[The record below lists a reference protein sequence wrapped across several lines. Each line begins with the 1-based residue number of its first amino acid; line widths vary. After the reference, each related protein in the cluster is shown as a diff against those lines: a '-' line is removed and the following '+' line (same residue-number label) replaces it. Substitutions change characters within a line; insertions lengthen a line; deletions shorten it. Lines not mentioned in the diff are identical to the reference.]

1 VKRRAFLALLF
12 IAACSRPAP
21 KDTAAEQQ
29 PGKLPRDIINEQ
41 SSLLDLSRGATIVSR
56 TGEATLAT
64 SAIYTID
71 GEIGTFWM
79 PPPRDYPQSIVISLG
94 AQSRIDRVGF
104 RTLTD
109 RGYEANHMTFER
121 SIDGTAWQPLG
132 TMTSRPISEAQWLDV
147 TPSEASYLRVTIP
160 DSKNPDRDVHLRSL
174 FARGTEIAPR
184 RDQPIGGCWAINGE
198 GHRNAAVFAMR
209 GARATGVLRQGKQPL
224 FLEGGTNGRV
234 WRFNWIRGNDY
245 GFTALTVSPDGKHL
259 SALVWHEE
267 AIPLFRADPWY
278 GERSTCSAPAPRDD
292 VPLAVL
298 RRAGHV
304 SMFALQFDRNGEL
317 LVDPSREELQSL
329 AAMIRGVPVPLRV
342 VAHEFR
348 QPDSKRNKDFAER
361 EIASVRNALTHLGA
375 DLARVDFLAAGSD
388 SPRQTPAS
396 DATRAIYSS
405 VEVEVRR

>member
-1 VKRRAFLALLF
+1 VKRAFLALLL

-21 KDTAAEQQ
+21 KQPAAEQQ
-29 PGKLPRDIINEQ
+29 PGKLPTDINNEQ

-56 TGEATLAT
+56 TGEAMLAT
-64 SAIYTID
+64 SAINTID
-71 GEIGTFWM
+71 GEISSFWM
-79 PPPRDYPQSIVISLG
+79 PPPRDYPQSIVIALG

-104 RTLTD
+104 RTVTD

-121 SIDGTAWQPLG
+121 SIDGMAWQPMG
-132 TMTSRPISEAQWLDV
+132 TMTSRHISEAQWLDV
-147 TPSEASYLRVTIP
+147 TPSEAAYLRVTIP
-160 DSKNPDRDVHLRSL
+160 DSKNADRDVHLRSL

-184 RDQPIGGCWAINGE
+184 RDQPIDGCWSINAA
-198 GHRNAAVFAMR
+198 AAVFALR
-209 GARATGVLRQGKQPL
+209 GARVTGVLLQSKQPF

-234 WRFNWIRGNDY
+234 WRFNWTRGNDY
-245 GFTALTVSPDGKHL
+245 GFTALTVSPDEKHL

-278 GERSTCSAPAPRDD
+278 GERSACSAAAPRDD

-304 SMFALQFDRNGEL
+304 SMFALQFDKNGEL
-317 LVDPSREELQSL
+317 LVDSSREELQSL
-329 AAMIRGVPVPLRV
+329 AGIIRGVPVPLRI
-342 VAHEFR
+342 VAREFR
-348 QPDSKRNKDFAER
+348 QPDTRRNKDVAER

-396 DATRAIYSS
+396 DAARAIYSS

>member
-1 VKRRAFLALLF
+1 MKRRAFLALLF

-21 KDTAAEQQ
+21 KQPAAEQQ
-29 PGKLPRDIINEQ
+29 AGKLPTDIINEQ

-56 TGEATLAT
+56 TGEAMLAT
-64 SAIYTID
+64 SAINTID
-71 GEIGTFWM
+71 GEIGSFWM

-109 RGYEANHMTFER
+109 RGYEANHVTFER

-132 TMTSRPISEAQWLDV
+132 TMTSRHISEAQWLDV
-147 TPSEASYLRVTIP
+147 APSEAAYLRVTIP
-160 DSKNPDRDVHLRSL
+160 DSN
-174 FARGTEIAPR
+174 
-184 RDQPIGGCWAINGE
+184 QPLEGCWAINGQ
-198 GHRNAAVFAMR
+198 GNTAAAVFAMR
-209 GARATGVLRQGKQPL
+209 GARATGALLQGKQPL

-234 WRFNWIRGNDY
+234 WRFNWTRGNDY

-278 GERSTCSAPAPRDD
+278 GERSACSAPAPRDD
-292 VPLAVL
+292 VPLTVL

-304 SMFALQFDRNGEL
+304 SMFALQFDKNGEL

-329 AAMIRGVPVPLRV
+329 AAIIRGVPVPLRI

-348 QPDSKRNKDFAER
+348 QVDARRNKEIAEH
-361 EIASVRNALTHLGA
+361 EIASLRRELDHLGTG
-375 DLARVDFLAAGSD
+375 LGRFDFLAAGSD

-396 DATRAIYSS
+396 DAARAIYSS